1 MPDQPRTQR
10 RWRRTAFA
18 TLLTA
23 AVAAFA
29 GSLAGIANTEGKLRP
44 GGDAA
49 QAEQRLQ
56 RVHAPHGCPAARPA
70 ARPGREV

>member
-1 MPDQPRTQR
+1 M
-10 RWRRTAFA
+10 
-18 TLLTA
+18 
-23 AVAAFA
+23 AAFA
-29 GSLAGIANTEGKLRP
+29 GSLAGIATTEGKLRP

-56 RVHAPHGCPAARPA
+56 REHAPHGCPAARPG

>member
-1 MPDQPRTQR
+1 MPDPPPRA

-29 GSLAGIANTEGKLRP
+29 GSLAGIATTEGKLRP

-56 RVHAPHGCPAARPA
+56 RQHAPHDCPAARSTA
-70 ARPGREV
+70 QPGREV

>member
-1 MPDQPRTQR
+1 MPDRPPAPR

-29 GSLAGIANTEGKLRP
+29 GSLAGIATTEGKLRP

-56 RVHAPHGCPAARPA
+56 RQHVPHGCPAARP
-70 ARPGREV
+70 GGEV